1 MQKIKALIVDDEL
14 RARTLLS
21 NLISDYC
28 KDIEIV
34 ELCSDIPN
42 TIKAIHKHKANLVF
56 LDIEMPG
63 YSGLELLDFFNI
75 DEVDF
80 SIIYTTAYNHYAI
93 EAIKRS
99 AFDYILKPVE
109 PDELE
114 RSVDRFRKKLS
125 FGYSNKEL
133 ANNRI
138 AVPTG
143 NGLKLINLENIIY
156 FKADNTYTEIYIN
169 DGTKLLVSRILK
181 NFEETLQNNKDFF
194 RCNKSHIINLK
205 YVTDYVKSDGGY
217 LTMDQKHNITLSP
230 EKVDSFL
237 DSISIVKRR

>member
-1 MQKIKALIVDDEL
+1 
-14 RARTLLS
+14 
-21 NLISDYC
+21 
-28 KDIEIV
+28 
-34 ELCSDIPN
+34 
-42 TIKAIHKHKANLVF
+42 
-56 LDIEMPG
+56 MPG

-114 RSVDRFRKKLS
+114 KSVDRFRKKLS